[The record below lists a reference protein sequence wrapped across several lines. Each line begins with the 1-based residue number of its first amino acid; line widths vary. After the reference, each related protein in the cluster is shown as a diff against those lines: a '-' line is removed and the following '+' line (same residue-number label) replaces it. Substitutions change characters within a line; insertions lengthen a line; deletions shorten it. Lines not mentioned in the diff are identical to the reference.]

1 MDDAYSVQVTA
12 TESQEVDGLEQMM
25 ALKDADTFVVADVLG
40 DMKGGADGLFDD
52 DTRLLSR
59 FILTAGSARPSRLSS
74 GVSQDNVF
82 FIAHSTNRPLPPMGG
97 RSAPAGVLH
106 IERRRFVRE
115 RRMFERVRVLNH
127 GVEDVLLPLAFDFA
141 ADFSDIFEVRGTA
154 RAERGVLEAPTAD
167 GRRVMFRYRGV
178 DGVERSSCLAF
189 SEPPAR
195 LTASRAEF
203 MFSLPKGRRVDLY
216 IECGAGVCDA
226 PDDTRFRLNA
236 LQARVAMRVR
246 RRRGASVRGPR
257 SPRFNEWL
265 DQSRSDVALLTT
277 DLPTGAYPY
286 AGVPWFSTPFGRDGI
301 ITAWQMLWLDPSL
314 AKGVLTYLSMRQ
326 ATEVSAF
333 QDSAPGK
340 IMHETRGGEMAALG
354 EVTVGLYYGGV
365 RPTSLCVGP
374 AGGGLKRTG
383 DVATIRAL
391 WPNLIAAVGW
401 MKDYGDFNGDGLISY
416 QRAAETGL
424 SNQGWK
430 DSEDSIFHR
439 DGRFPKGPVALLE
452 VQGYAYAAWQAMADM
467 ARVLGDPGQAEWAGR
482 AGAVRALVEDR
493 FWMEDEQFYAIA
505 LDGDGEQCRS
515 IGSNAG
521 HLLFTGL
528 PSRERARAVTK
539 RMLGAEF
546 RSGWGLRTLATGQAR
561 FNPMSYHNGSV
572 WPHDTAMAAAGM
584 AQYGERRAVALLLG
598 EIYAAATHFHMRLPE
613 LFCGFERIP
622 GEPPIAYPVACLPQ
636 AWAAGSVFLM
646 LQAALGVRIDA
657 IEGLV
662 EIDKPLL
669 PSGIERLH
677 ITNLQVGDGVVD
689 LAFQQ
694 LGTHTVAIPK
704 RREGA
709 VSVRTIG

>member
-1 MDDAYSVQVTA
+1 MDDAYSVQATA
-12 TESQEVDGLEQMM
+12 AESQDADGLEQLM
-25 ALKDADTFVVADVLG
+25 ALKDADTFVVADIWG
-40 DMKGGADGLFDD
+40 DMKGGADGLFDR

-59 FILTAGSARPSRLSS
+59 FTMTAGLSRPSRLSS
-74 GVSQDNVF
+74 GISQDNVF
-82 FIAHSTNRPLPPMGG
+82 FTAHSTNRPLPPMGG
-97 RSAPAGVLH
+97 RSAPAGVIH
-106 IERRRFVRE
+106 IERRRFVRDQ
-115 RRMFERVRVLNH
+115 RMFERIRMVNH
-127 GVEDVLLPLAFDFA
+127 GVEDVLLPMAFDFA
-141 ADFSDIFEVRGTA
+141 ADFADIFEVRGSP
-154 RAERGVLEAPTAD
+154 RAKRGMQETPTAD
-167 GRRVMFRYRGV
+167 GRRVTFRYLGV
-178 DGVERSSCLAF
+178 DGTTRSSCLAF

-195 LTASRAEF
+195 LNASRAEF
-203 MFSLPKGRRVDLY
+203 MFSLPKGRRCDLY
-216 IECGAGVCDA
+216 IECGTGACEA
-226 PDDTRFRLNA
+226 PDEARFRLNA
-236 LQARVAMRVR
+236 LQARVGMRTR
-246 RRRGASVRGPR
+246 RRRGASIRGPR
-257 SPRFNEWL
+257 NPRFNDWL
-265 DQSRSDVALLTT
+265 DQSRADVALLTT
-277 DLPTGAYPY
+277 DLPTGPYPY

-314 AKGVLTYLSMRQ
+314 AKGVLTYLAARQ
-326 ATEVSAF
+326 ATDFSAF

-340 IMHETRGGEMAALG
+340 IMHETRAGEMSALG
-354 EVTVGLYYGGV
+354 EVPFGLYYGGV
-365 RPTSLCVGP
+365 DTTCLFVAL
-374 AGGGLKRTG
+374 AGAYLKRTG

-391 WPNLIAAVGW
+391 WPNLLAAVGW
-401 MKDYGDFNGDGLISY
+401 MQDYGDVNGDGLISY

-452 VQGYAYAAWQAMADM
+452 VQGYAFAAWEAMADM
-467 ARVLGDPGQAEWAGR
+467 ARLIGDERQAEWAAR
-482 AGAVRALVEDR
+482 AGQVRELVEAR

-505 LDGDGEQCRS
+505 LDGDGEPCRS
-515 IGSNAG
+515 IGSNSG

-539 RMLGAEF
+539 RMLSAEF

-657 IEGLV
+657 IEGVV
-662 EIDKPLL
+662 EIDRPLL
-669 PSGIERLH
+669 PSGIDRLN
-677 ITNLQVGDGVVD
+677 ITRLRVGDGEAD
-689 LAFQQ
+689 LTFQQ
-694 LGTHTVAIPK
+694 MGTHTVVMP
-704 RREGA
+704 RRSRGP
-709 VSVRTIG
+709 VSVRTLG

>member
-1 MDDAYSVQVTA
+1 MDDAYTVQVTA
-12 TESQEVDGLEQMM
+12 AESQDADGLEQLM
-25 ALKDADTFVVADVLG
+25 ALKDADTFVVADIWG
-40 DMKGGADGLFDD
+40 DMKGGADGLFDS

-59 FILTAGSARPSRLSS
+59 FVMTAGLARPSRLSS

-82 FIAHSTNRPLPPMGG
+82 FTAHSTNRPLPPMGG

-115 RRMFERVRVLNH
+115 RRMFERVRVRNH
-127 GVEDVLLPLAFDFA
+127 GTEDVLLPLAFDFA
-141 ADFSDIFEVRGTA
+141 ADFSDIFEVRGSP
-154 RAERGVLEAPTAD
+154 RPKRGTQESPTAD
-167 GRRVMFRYRGV
+167 GRRVTFRYRGV

-203 MFSLPKGRRVDLY
+203 MFSLPQGRRMDLY
-216 IECGAGVCDA
+216 VECGPGACEA
-226 PDDTRFRLNA
+226 PDEARFRLNA
-236 LQARVAMRVR
+236 VQARVAMRTR

-257 SPRFNEWL
+257 NPRFNDWL
-265 DQSRSDVALLTT
+265 DQSRADVALLTT
-277 DLPTGAYPY
+277 DLPTGPYPY

-301 ITAWQMLWLDPSL
+301 ITAWQMLWIDPSL
-314 AKGVLTYLSMRQ
+314 AKGVLTYLAMRQ
-326 ATEVSAF
+326 ATDFSAF

-340 IMHETRGGEMAALG
+340 IMHETRRGEMSALG
-354 EVTVGLYYGGV
+354 EVPFGLYYGGV
-365 RPTSLCVGP
+365 DTTCLFVAL
-374 AGGGLKRTG
+374 AGAYLKRTG
-383 DVATIRAL
+383 DVGTIRGL

-401 MKDYGDFNGDGLISY
+401 MKDHGDVNGDGLISY
-416 QRAAETGL
+416 QRGAESGL

-439 DGRFPKGPVALLE
+439 DGRFPKGPIALLE

-467 ARVLGDPGQAEWAGR
+467 ARIVGDERQAEWAGR
-482 AGAVRALVEDR
+482 AGAVQALVEER

-505 LDGDGEQCRS
+505 LDGDGEPCRS

-584 AQYGERRAVALLLG
+584 AHYGERRAVALLIG
-598 EIYAAATHFHMRLPE
+598 EIFAAATHFHLRLPE

-662 EIDKPLL
+662 EVDNPLL
-669 PSGIERLH
+669 PAGIDRLH
-677 ITNLQVGDGVVD
+677 ITNLKVGDGVVD

-694 LGTHTVAIPK
+694 LGDHTVAVPK
-704 RREGA
+704 RRHGP